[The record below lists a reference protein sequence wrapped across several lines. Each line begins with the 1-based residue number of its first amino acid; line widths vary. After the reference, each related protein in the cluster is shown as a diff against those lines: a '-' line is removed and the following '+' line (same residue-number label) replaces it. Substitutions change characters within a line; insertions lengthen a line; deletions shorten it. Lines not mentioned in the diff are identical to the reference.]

1 MKKVRMFLAFLVNY
15 LIIWGFTLAIRLT
28 VYIKT
33 GILELTRKDFIS
45 PIVPSVILIAL
56 HLFLLEFLSEDKD
69 KK

>member
-1 MKKVRMFLAFLVNY
+1 MKIRTLFTCLMVY
-15 LIIWGFTLAIRLT
+15 LIFLSLEL
-28 VYIKT
+28 VYQFIVYSKT
-33 GILELTRKDFIS
+33 GVFALTKENFIS